1 MERALSMWW
10 GLSLYCKGEAGR
22 KKASRKKYHYLGKI
36 THRLRDLFS
45 SINIVNA
52 GDPLHSE
59 FSSEKTS

>member
-10 GLSLYCKGEAGR
+10 GLSLYCKEDVGR

-36 THRLRDLFS
+36 THKLRDLFS

-59 FSSEKTS
+59 FLSEKTN